1 MFQSGMP
8 GGTPGGGPG
17 GLPGGMSAGIPG
29 SGSSESLL
37 RQFRNNFRIKKD
49 PNAPKLNLK
58 LLHQAWELTY
68 PFWIQK
74 GAWRAYIALG
84 LNAITVFGG
93 SLSSAYIAMLAGKQL
108 NALATRNGATYY
120 SSILLMLLITVGVGF
135 ANQIFGLPYRIMMA
149 RWRQWLTERFMN
161 DYLTDASYYI
171 LNRDR
176 VVDNPDERI
185 AIDIAQFVSYPA
197 NFAFSIIRCISDLVV
212 FGAVLWHFAW
222 YLVPACAVYYV
233 VYTIV
238 SIMLAVPQMKLG
250 YEQRR
255 LDGDFRF
262 GLVNVRT
269 NAESVAFLRG
279 EPVERKELFQR
290 NASLIENAIKNV
302 WWDTVLLA
310 WLFTAMGLNQALPGL
325 LIAPMVLSGTLTLA
339 AFPQATNAWQH
350 VGQSFGIFGQ
360 QAQMLAYTSAL
371 IARLHAL
378 REHCVGKARKEIEA
392 EGPVIQVEPATNL
405 FVEDLTLETPRGERT
420 LVSDLTFDVGPTGR
434 LLVAGRN
441 GVGKSSLLRGFAG
454 LWTRG
459 SGRIGLPP
467 PEQMIFLPQR
477 PYMSLG
483 TLREQV
489 TYPESNGMFSDEQVR
504 FALAAVNLPYL
515 EKRFDGLEA
524 KLDWTHVLSPGEQ
537 QRVAFAR
544 TLLRRPRLVILDE
557 ATSGLD
563 TDGERLLYELLQDMD
578 CSYISVAHRVT
589 LFPFHDTVLELT
601 GEGNWAIRPVND
613 GDLLPLESPIAS
625 VAPDR

>member
-1 MFQSGMP
+1 MS

-17 GLPGGMSAGIPG
+17 GLRGGMSGGLPDL
-29 SGSSESLL
+29 GSSESLL
-37 RQFRNNFRIKKD
+37 RQLRNNFRIKKD

-58 LLHQAWELTY
+58 LLKQAWELTY
-68 PFWIQK
+68 PFWTRK

-84 LNAITVFGG
+84 LYAFTVFGF
-93 SLSSAYIAMLAGKQL
+93 SLTSAYTAKLAGEQL
-108 NALATRNGATYY
+108 NALSTRNGAIYY
-120 SSILLMLLITVGVGF
+120 HAILLMLLVTVGVGL
-135 ANQIFGLPYRIMMA
+135 ANNLLGLPYNIMMA
-149 RWRQWLTERFMN
+149 RWRQWLTERFIK
-161 DYLTDASYYI
+161 DYLTEASYYV

-185 AIDIAQFVSYPA
+185 AIDIEQFVYYPTS
-197 NFAFSIIRCISDLVV
+197 FVFSVISCVSDLVV
-212 FGAVLWHFAW
+212 FGAVLWHFGW
-222 YLVPACAVYYV
+222 YLMPVCAGYYIA
-233 VYTIV
+233 YSGV
-238 SIMLAVPQMKLG
+238 SILFAVPQMKLG

-290 NASLIENAIKNV
+290 NALLIENAIKTV
-302 WWDTVLLA
+302 WWNTVLII
-310 WLFTAMGLNQALPGL
+310 WLYIAMGLNQALPSL
-325 LIAPMVLSGTLTLA
+325 LIAPMVLRGTLTLA

-350 VGQSFGIFGQ
+350 VGSSFGIFGQ

-378 REHCVGKARKEIEA
+378 REHCVGKARKEMA
-392 EGPVIQVEPATNL
+392 AAGLVIQVEPAAHL
-405 FVEDLTLETPRGERT
+405 SVERLTLETPRGERT
-420 LVSDLTFDVGPTGR
+420 LVADLTFDVGPAGR
-434 LLVAGRN
+434 LIVVGRN

-459 SGRIGLPP
+459 TGRIGLPP

-489 TYPESNGMFSDEQVR
+489 TYPESNGVFSDEQVR
-504 FALAAVNLPYL
+504 SALAAVNLPYL
-515 EKRFDGLEA
+515 EKRFDGFGA

-537 QRVAFAR
+537 QRMAFAR
-544 TLLRRPRLVILDE
+544 TLLRKPRLVILDE

-563 TDGERLLYELLQDMD
+563 TDGERRLYQLLQEMD

-601 GEGNWAIRPVND
+601 GEGNWAIRPVSD
-613 GDLLPLESPIAS
+613 ADLQLPQSPVPSA
-625 VAPDR
+625 AG

>member
-1 MFQSGMP
+1 MP
-8 GGTPGGGPG
+8 AGGPG
-17 GLPGGMSAGIPG
+17 GLRGGMSGELPG
-29 SGSSESLL
+29 SGSTESIL

-58 LLHQAWELTY
+58 LLKQAWELTY
-68 PFWIQK
+68 PFWIRK

-84 LNAITVFGG
+84 LYAVTVFGFSLG
-93 SLSSAYIAMLAGKQL
+93 SAFTAKLAGEQL

-120 SSILLMLLITVGVGF
+120 RSILLMLLVTVGIGL
-135 ANQIFGLPYRIMMA
+135 ANQLFGLPYNIMMA
-149 RWRQWLTERFMN
+149 RWRQWLTERFVK
-161 DYLTDASYYI
+161 DYLTEASYYV

-185 AIDIAQFVSYPA
+185 AIDIEQFVYYPT
-197 NFAFSIIRCISDLVV
+197 NFVFSIVRCISNLVI
-212 FGAVLWHFAW
+212 FGAVLWHFGW
-222 YLVPACAVYYV
+222 FLVPACAGYYIVYSG
-233 VYTIV
+233 V
-238 SIMLAVPQMKLG
+238 SILFALPQMKLA

-269 NAESVAFLRG
+269 NSESIAFLRG
-279 EPVERKELFQR
+279 EPVEQKELFQR
-290 NASLIENAIKNV
+290 NSSLIDNAVRTV
-302 WWDTVLLA
+302 WWNAVLVA
-310 WLFTAMGLNQALPGL
+310 WLYIAMGLDQALPSL
-325 LIAPMVLSGTLTLA
+325 LIAPMVLRGTLSLA
-339 AFPQATNAWQH
+339 AFPQAQNAWSN
-350 VGQSFGIFGQ
+350 VGESFGVFGE
-360 QAQMLAYTSAL
+360 QARMLAYTSAL

-378 REHCVGKARKEIEA
+378 REHCVGKARKEMA
-392 EGPVIQVEPATNL
+392 AAGPVIQVEPAAHL
-405 FVEDLTLETPRGERT
+405 SVERLTLETPRGERT
-420 LVSDLTFDVGPTGR
+420 LVADLTFDVGPAGR
-434 LLVAGRN
+434 LIVVGHN

-459 SGRIGLPP
+459 TGRIALPP
-467 PEQMIFLPQR
+467 REQMIFLPQR

-489 TYPESNGMFSDEQVR
+489 TYPGSNGVFGDEQVR
-504 FALAAVNLPYL
+504 SALAAVNLPYL
-515 EKRFDGLEA
+515 EKRFGGFEA

-544 TLLRRPRLVILDE
+544 TLLRKPRLVILDE

-563 TDGERLLYELLQDMD
+563 TDGERLLYQLLQEMD

-601 GEGNWAIRPVND
+601 GEGNWVIRPVNET
-613 GDLLPLESPIAS
+613 DLTLPQSPVPI
-625 VAPDR
+625 VAG